1 MSLAHWSA
9 VRVTSIM
16 ICMIVEIG
24 CTNHDS
30 ISPDGGGADG
40 GASLS
45 VTIGPIPLGAG
56 EEKTVCTTVRM
67 PNTVDV
73 DVVAMTA
80 TLAPGSHHLIL
91 YRSTATAESTSLTP
105 CQTFDTVRQG
115 DVPLLLVGTLNNHLT
130 LPSGAAYHIAAGQM
144 VKIEAHYINATMA
157 SIEGRGTVAMTPGEP
172 GGSYQRADVMLCG
185 SVRQLTQQGVPA
197 GQASVILD
205 PGFYA
210 GGADV
215 DFTNLSV
222 FGLTSHE
229 HHLGAGVTIAKST
242 AATDPGMSLFT
253 THSWDDPPLLVF
265 DAAHLIRFGANE
277 GLRWQCSYD
286 SLDAQPP
293 PTGTTYFGPSALHNE
308 MCFIAIYYY
317 PSVGRFIDCSQNN

>member
-1 MSLAHWSA
+1 M
-9 VRVTSIM
+9 RVASIL
-16 ICMIVEIG
+16 ICMIAAGG
-24 CTNHDS
+24 CTNHGS
-30 ISPDGGGADG
+30 GSPDGGGADG
-40 GASLS
+40 GTSLS
-45 VTIGPIPLGAG
+45 ISIGPIPLATG
-56 EEKTVCTTVRM
+56 EEKTVCTNVRM

-91 YRSTATAESTSLTP
+91 YRSTATAESTALTP

-115 DVPLLLVGTLNNHLT
+115 DVPLFLVGTLNNQIT
-130 LPSGAAYHIAAGQM
+130 LPSGAAYHIPAGQM
-144 VKIEAHYINATMA
+144 VKIEAHYINATAA
-157 SIEGRGTVAMTPGEP
+157 SIEGHGTVTMTPGSA
-172 GGSYQRADVMLCG
+172 GGSYQNADVMLCG

-197 GQASVILD
+197 GQASVTLD

-210 GGADV
+210 GGGGV
-215 DFTNLSV
+215 DFTKLSV

-229 HHLGAGVTIAKST
+229 HHLGAGVTIAKSS
-242 AATDPGMSLFT
+242 AATDPGTSLFT
-253 THSWDDPPLLVF
+253 THSWDDPPLLML
-265 DAAHLIRFGANE
+265 DAAHLIKFAASE

-317 PSVGRFIDCSQNN
+317 PSVGHFIDCSQNQ